1 MTTVPA
7 RRKHSACLLRI
18 RENCPFRKF
27 KKNRCYDVTSTSAGA
42 GVRWSNFCEHP
53 VSASNDQL
61 ISGEP
66 TPPIPTTYPVLYH
79 NQQLQHPVAMDME
92 DIVRGPTPKMGVLR
106 VTSSSG
112 LDPRPLV
119 PNLTPP
125 NSESNIELSSGVDP
139 ETGERAQK

>member
-7 RRKHSACLLRI
+7 RRKHGACLLRI

-27 KKNRCYDVTSTSAGA
+27 RKNKCYDVTSTPAGA
-42 GVRWSNFCEHP
+42 GAHWSNFSDHP

-61 ISGEP
+61 LREEP
-66 TPPIPTTYPVLYH
+66 TTPILTYPVLYH
-79 NQQLQHPVAMDME
+79 NHQIQHPVDMDME
-92 DIVRGPTPKMGVLR
+92 DIVQGPARIMGVLS
-106 VTSSSG
+106 VNPSSS

-125 NSESNIELSSGVDP
+125 NSESSVEPSSGVDP